1 MASTAGLWVV
11 VPARGIARGKSRLA
25 AVLDAAQR
33 ARLNRWML
41 ANTLEI
47 VSRWQHGL
55 SRCVV
60 VSTCPRILLIARRS
74 GAHALREPRPSR
86 GLNRAIAHALAVV
99 RRRSARSVLILPVDL
114 PLLSVEALDR
124 MVDSMAS
131 GVRCVIAPDAARTGT
146 NALLLRAR
154 ARFDCNFGR
163 ESFVRH
169 LDVAKAAGL
178 GVAVSDHPHLWLDVD
193 TPNDF
198 TRWIERSDR
207 RFASRRVLY
216 SGQR

>member
-1 MASTAGLWVV
+1 MARVHGLWVI
-11 VPARGIARGKSRLA
+11 VPARGIAQGKSRLGPR
-25 AVLDAAQR
+25 LDAPER

-47 VSRWQHGL
+47 VSRWQQGL

-60 VSTCPRILLIARRS
+60 VSACPRVVFIARRS
-74 GAHALREPRPSR
+74 GADALREPRPSR

-114 PLLSVEALDR
+114 PLLSDDALDR

-131 GVRCVIAPDAARTGT
+131 GVRCVIAPDVARTGT
-146 NALLLRAR
+146 NALLLRAG
-154 ARFDCNFGR
+154 ARFDLSFGR
-163 ESFVRH
+163 ESFARH
-169 LDVAKAAGL
+169 LDGAKSAGL
-178 GVAVSDHPHLWLDVD
+178 RIAVRDHPDLRIDVD

-198 TRWIERSDR
+198 TRWIERSSR
-207 RFASRRVLY
+207 RSASRRVLY